1 MGIQVQTGKKTR
13 VGMMLLM
20 LVLGVVLGWFGHT
33 VLVFPPS
40 NHKNIID
47 KLIITTDSNKL
58 ASTYLKSGTST
69 WTLSLVTNFLK
80 GGTYTYSLWTYS
92 YQEDPEVSVCIWGPG
107 EDGSTYQVELSAF
120 WWGRT
125 YTAKIGSIT
134 KTFQNN
140 TVIEVVQS

>member
-1 MGIQVQTGKKTR
+1 MSLQKTAKTKGIV
-13 VGMMLLM
+13 LL
-20 LVLGVVLGWFGHT
+20 LVVLFCGLGIGWFTHT
-33 VLVFPPS
+33 ALTFPPS
-40 NHKNIID
+40 SHKNIID
-47 KLIITTDSNKL
+47 KLTITTDSNKL